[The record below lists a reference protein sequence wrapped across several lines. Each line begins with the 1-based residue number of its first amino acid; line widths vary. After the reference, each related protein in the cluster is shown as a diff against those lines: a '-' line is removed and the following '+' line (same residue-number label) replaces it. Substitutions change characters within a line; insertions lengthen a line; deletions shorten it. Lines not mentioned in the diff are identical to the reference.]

1 MQKDIIF
8 GVSPEGLVSPDLL
21 IEIKTRAASSA
32 GPLEDLRKN
41 SYCFIQTQVQMV
53 YNATKYCIIKSFHP
67 ESTSANYFLV
77 TQHNFLWDVIVVVV
91 SSMYNKTHIQEWS
104 HRENVT
110 LQIVEKNILRRVPEF
125 ESLKPDFE
133 LICSSLFI
141 SWHITF
147 SLNQICTGMYSSKCW

>member
-1 MQKDIIF
+1 MQEDIIF

-32 GPLEDLRKN
+32 GQLEDIRKN
-41 SYCFIQTQVQMV
+41 SYYFIHTQVQV
-53 YNATKYCIIKSFHP
+53 LYNGTKYCIIKSFHP

-77 TQHNFLWDVIVVVV
+77 TQHNFLWDFIVVVV
-91 SSMYNKTHIQEWS
+91 NSIYQKTHIQEWP

-110 LQIVEKNILRRVPEF
+110 LKVIEDNILRIVPES
-125 ESLKPDFE
+125 EPLKPDSE
-133 LICSSLFI
+133 LICSIVFI

-147 SLNQICTGMYSSKCW
+147 SLNQICTCTCS